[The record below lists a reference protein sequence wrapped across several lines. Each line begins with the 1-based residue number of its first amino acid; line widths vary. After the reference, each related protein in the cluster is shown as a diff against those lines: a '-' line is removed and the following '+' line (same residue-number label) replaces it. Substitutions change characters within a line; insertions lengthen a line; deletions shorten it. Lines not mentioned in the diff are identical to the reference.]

1 MTSTEERHSP
11 SVVASSNHLV
21 PHTSAVV
28 APARVII
35 SHARW
40 FYSIASFSLL
50 VLTFI
55 GFQLFYL
62 KGEAYPG
69 RPLTPPIRT
78 LVITHGIL
86 MSVWM
91 LLAVV
96 QPLLVGM
103 RFKRV
108 HMKLGILGMLLT
120 IAMVF
125 VGWMV
130 GIAATRV
137 NPPEMQ
143 LFGLNGRQFMAV
155 PLVGIIVFALFVLIG
170 VMNRRRPEIHRPM
183 MLMATLSVVAAA
195 LGRIPQISA
204 WSFGTWWEQ
213 TFSAFVM
220 TVVIGAILLVGKCI
234 VTRSF
239 DRWFAASFVLL
250 AAASAGITFL
260 ARTQGWDQFA
270 LYLLR

>member
-1 MTSTEERHSP
+1 
-11 SVVASSNHLV
+11 
-21 PHTSAVV
+21 
-28 APARVII
+28 
-35 SHARW
+35 
-40 FYSIASFSLL
+40 
-50 VLTFI
+50 
-55 GFQLFYL
+55 
-62 KGEAYPG
+62 
-69 RPLTPPIRT
+69 
-78 LVITHGIL
+78 
-86 MSVWM
+86 M

-108 HMKLGILGMLLT
+108 HMKLGIFGMLLT
-120 IAMVF
+120 IAMVV

-137 NPPEMQ
+137 NPPDMQ

-155 PLVGIIVFALFVLIG
+155 PLVGIIVFALFVLVG

-195 LGRIPQISA
+195 LGRIPQLSA

-213 TFSAFVM
+213 TFSALVM
-220 TVVIGAILLVGKCI
+220 TVVIGAILLTAKCI
-234 VTRSF
+234 VSRSF
-239 DRWFAASFVLL
+239 DRWFAVSFVALTL
-250 AAASAGITFL
+250 ASAAITFG
-260 ARTQGWDQFA
+260 AKTHAWDQIA